1 MTQLKDLMLQAKR
14 DSAADHLMDEAHSIL
29 VDTFRLA
36 ANAVGANNLQE
47 SPLAGKLL
55 Q

>member
-1 MTQLKDLMLQAKR
+1 MLQMCKR
-14 DSAADHLMDEAHSIL
+14 QTARERLTAEALSIL

-36 ANAVGANNLQE
+36 ASAVGANNLQE
-47 SPLAGKLL
+47 SPQASKIL